1 MTLLRLLACTSFA
14 VLRPNS
20 FSQIVA
26 FSMCEGAPAIHRR
39 PSPVGIL
46 SFAALSAI
54 LLLGGCFL
62 SEILAKDGSV
72 RAHFKWNNP
81 ESLGDIP
88 SLHFPV
94 GNDLSQARTGTLPGI
109 EKQRSLFS
117 DSISETKVTKTSC
130 SRARCRP
137 LSPLPGKKGACFTLR
152 DPGQAGSYDE
162 NMPKVIALKPSWNYS
177 WGSRRVAVQPSNI
190 EFVPMIW
197 GFYGQAGL
205 DKKILE
211 DIVPQIAAGQA
222 KRLLAYNEPDSST
235 QANVPVGI
243 AIGSWPTLESIGI
256 PLVGPSPA
264 QSVGK
269 WITGF
274 VAKVDSQCLR
284 MEYAGVHWY
293 GSPNANAFKNSMIT
307 VYNRLGQ
314 RPIMLTEFAVA
325 DWSAPTVEDNKYS
338 KVQILAFMKKVLP
351 WLEAQEWITGYAWFP
366 FQETSPEGSTSALFD
381 SQGSLTPLGLFYAS
395 VSPDNPKG
403 DQSIF

>member
-130 SRARCRP
+130 SSPTTRTCPRLYHLSRRGTTHGAPVECQCSQATSS
-137 LSPLPGKKGACFTLR
+137 LSP
-152 DPGQAGSYDE
+152 
-162 NMPKVIALKPSWNYS
+162 
-177 WGSRRVAVQPSNI
+177 
-190 EFVPMIW
+190 
-197 GFYGQAGL
+197 
-205 DKKILE
+205 
-211 DIVPQIAAGQA
+211 
-222 KRLLAYNEPDSST
+222 
-235 QANVPVGI
+235 
-243 AIGSWPTLESIGI
+243 
-256 PLVGPSPA
+256 
-264 QSVGK
+264 
-269 WITGF
+269 
-274 VAKVDSQCLR
+274 
-284 MEYAGVHWY
+284 
-293 GSPNANAFKNSMIT
+293 
-307 VYNRLGQ
+307 
-314 RPIMLTEFAVA
+314 
-325 DWSAPTVEDNKYS
+325 
-338 KVQILAFMKKVLP
+338 
-351 WLEAQEWITGYAWFP
+351 
-366 FQETSPEGSTSALFD
+366 
-381 SQGSLTPLGLFYAS
+381 
-395 VSPDNPKG
+395 
-403 DQSIF
+403 